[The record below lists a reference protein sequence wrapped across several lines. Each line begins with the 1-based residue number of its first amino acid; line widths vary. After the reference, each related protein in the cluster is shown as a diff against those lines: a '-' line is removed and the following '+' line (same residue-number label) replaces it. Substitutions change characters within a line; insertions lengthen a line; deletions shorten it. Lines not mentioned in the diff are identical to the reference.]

1 MLPLLQIYFDRLR
14 ASEID
19 TGSIARALADAV
31 READKSAAAGVYLR
45 DYAGETLFL
54 AGCSPGNG
62 AAESD
67 APSLSADN
75 WDDPLCYCIH
85 TGAPAHF
92 QRICE
97 LPASAR
103 LLAFPTPE
111 SVRSYGIFP
120 IPAAGGGVA
129 GAVIALHDEASPAHR
144 RICHYLCQFAGLL
157 FSLAGEKKC
166 SRHALRSMEEDVR
179 QLNERR
185 AAADPLHPDGPKRP
199 ALVGDSRATS
209 ALRQAVDRAARSD
222 SPLLLTG
229 ETGTGKSLLARLA
242 HAASKRRD
250 GPFLEINCASFPPD
264 LLESE
269 LFGHVRGAFSGAV
282 ASHKGLLRSA
292 QGGTVLLD
300 EIGEMPPHLQA
311 VLLQALQDRKV
322 RPVGGTTFQPLNIR
336 IIAATNRDLDRALA
350 DGSFR
355 RDLYHRLAVL
365 KIHIPPLRERR
376 EDIPALCSLFLELCA
391 RKLGRSTPRFT
402 PEAGLILLG
411 QPYPGNVRELEALVE
426 RVVNL
431 APEDRDE
438 LGPEYLITEGDRLPR
453 CISLAEFRQMQEKW
467 YMQQAGKLY
476 RGDLRACAEAL
487 GVHPRT
493 LRRRLGKQGIA
504 PDRVLAFP
512 D

>member
-209 ALRQAVDRAARSD
+209 ALRQAVDRQ
-222 SPLLLTG
+222 P
-229 ETGTGKSLLARLA
+229 
-242 HAASKRRD
+242 
-250 GPFLEINCASFPPD
+250 
-264 LLESE
+264 
-269 LFGHVRGAFSGAV
+269 VRTLPCFSQVRPAPEK
-282 ASHKGLLRSA
+282 ACWPAWRTRQA
-292 QGGTVLLD
+292 NAETVLFWKSTA
-300 EIGEMPPHLQA
+300 PPF
-311 VLLQALQDRKV
+311 
-322 RPVGGTTFQPLNIR
+322 PR
-336 IIAATNRDLDRALA
+336 I
-350 DGSFR
+350 
-355 RDLYHRLAVL
+355 
-365 KIHIPPLRERR
+365 
-376 EDIPALCSLFLELCA
+376 C
-391 RKLGRSTPRFT
+391 
-402 PEAGLILLG
+402 
-411 QPYPGNVRELEALVE
+411 
-426 RVVNL
+426 
-431 APEDRDE
+431 
-438 LGPEYLITEGDRLPR
+438 
-453 CISLAEFRQMQEKW
+453 
-467 YMQQAGKLY
+467 
-476 RGDLRACAEAL
+476 LRANCSATSAAHSAAPWQVTRACCAA
-487 GVHPRT
+487 PRAEPCSWT
-493 LRRRLGKQGIA
+493 K
-504 PDRVLAFP
+504 
-512 D
+512 